1 MAYDL
6 EEQEQ
11 IANFKAFWNRFGN
24 LISWV
29 LIIAL
34 GSYAGYNFWNSHQR
48 GKAAEASGLYDQLV
62 AAAQANGGANDGAK
76 VQRMAADIESKY
88 EGTAYAPMA
97 ALGAAKVAFDAS
109 DLKTAKAQLQWAADH
124 GDDEIKS
131 IARLRLSGVLLDEKA
146 YDEALKVLSG
156 DFLPQFAAEV
166 ADRKGD
172 VLVAQNK
179 LAEARTSYQAAL
191 DKMDKKNP
199 GRQVVQIK
207 LDAIGGAPAAA
218 KAAA

>member
-11 IANFKAFWNRFGN
+11 IANFKAFWARFGN

-34 GSYAGYNFWNSHQR
+34 GSYAGYNFWNSHKR
-48 GKAAEASGLYDQLV
+48 TKSTEAAALYDQL
-62 AAAQANGGANDGAK
+62 AESAQANDNAK
-76 VQRMAADIESKY
+76 VQRMASDIESKFD
-88 EGTAYAPMA
+88 GTAYAQMA
-97 ALGAAKVAFDAS
+97 ALAAAKTAFDAN

-124 GDDEIKS
+124 GNDEYKS
-131 IARLRLSGVLLDEKA
+131 IARLRLSGLLLDEKA
-146 YDEALKVLSG
+146 YDQAMALLNG
-156 DFLPQFAAEV
+156 DILPQFAAEV
-166 ADRKGD
+166 QDRKGD

-179 LAEARTSYQAAL
+179 LAEARTAYEAAL
-191 DKMDKKNP
+191 AKMDKRNP
-199 GRQVVQIK
+199 GRQIVQIK
-207 LDAIGGAPAAA
+207 LEAIGGTVPAEA

>member
-11 IANFKAFWNRFGN
+11 IANFKAFWGRFGN

-48 GKAAEASGLYDQLV
+48 GKAAEASGLYDSLV
-62 AAAQANGGANDGAK
+62 AASQANDNVK

-97 ALGAAKVAFDAS
+97 ALGAAKAAFDAN

-146 YDEALKVLSG
+146 YDEALKVLNG
-156 DFLPQFAAEV
+156 DFLPQFGAEV
-166 ADRKGD
+166 ADRRGD

-191 DKMDKKNP
+191 DKMEKKNP

-207 LDAIGGAPAAA
+207 LDAIGGAPAA